1 MALSSRWFIIISA
14 LVVVLGSLGQSTLGV
29 LLLLISLLY
38 PPFSK
43 FFFGYIKELN
53 PQKNKLVMFSWMLV
67 ILAVL
72 STLIVATNDLNAW
85 GTALGLAIIV
95 LVVFNAGL
103 VGRHTAGD
111 LVWSFWVLG
120 SVLATAFVFYDRYIR
135 INHRAGLLVGCNAAG
150 TLLLIALSV
159 FIAMVFKETPQRRWI
174 YAILALLSLFGVLLT
189 VSRAAWVGMLALFL
203 SLPFFG
209 TKTKKLMIVVLC
221 ACLLLGILIYNI
233 PFWRYRF
240 STIFSA
246 TGESSRINGYK
257 AATKMMLKNPVGIGL
272 SRFQAHYSAYI
283 SEEKELLSHA
293 HNIYLQFGAELGPL
307 GFLLS
312 LFIYLSVPYMCYQIA
327 KTKPYYGP
335 IGAGFLAVAVRELFD
350 CTTLGLSVA
359 GFIWFFFGYICAE
372 YIKTVSVERKTTKA

>member
-1 MALSSRWFIIISA
+1 MALSSRWLIIISA
-14 LVVVLGSLGQSTLGV
+14 LLVVLGSLGQSTLGI

-38 PPFSK
+38 PPFTK
-43 FFFGYIKELN
+43 YFVGQIKELN
-53 PQKNKLVMFSWMLV
+53 PQKNKLVMFSQGLV
-67 ILAVL
+67 VLAVL

-103 VGRHTAGD
+103 VARHTAGD

-150 TLLLIALSV
+150 TLLLISLSV
-159 FIAMVFKETPQRRWI
+159 FLAMVFKETPQRRWI
-174 YAILALLSLFGVLLT
+174 YAIL
-189 VSRAAWVGMLALFL
+189 SRAAWVGMLALFL

-209 TKTKKLMIVVLC
+209 IKTKKLMIVVLC

-257 AATKMMLKNPVGIGL
+257 TATKMMLRNPVGIGL

-307 GFLLS
+307 GMLLS
-312 LFIYLSVPYMCYQIA
+312 LLIYLSIPYMCYQIA

-372 YIKTVSVERKTTKA
+372 YIKTVSLERKTTIA